1 MISIPLPYYAQLNLI
16 GAIANHQG
24 RALCKIDFILKCGN
38 RQIHGIQ
45 ILLDVAL
52 FNPLKKKL
60 VFV

>member
-1 MISIPLPYYAQLNLI
+1 MLSLTLYI